1 LLSLGKEVARMN
13 KETFSRLAKTLGF
26 RILLL
31 FLILYTVYHCVAA
44 FSDRVVTD
52 VVTNGIDRITVRG
65 EAVLVR
71 NEQVLTVGGGQH
83 VVSYHCADG
92 AKVNVT
98 TPLAELYLMGGN
110 TQTLQEMQAK
120 LSVLDRQIALCEK
133 LPLSDMLSSLPA
145 LQQAAREQ
153 LMENNRLSS
162 SGAPL
167 HSLDTGS
174 FDLLLLLNR
183 IAALTGESPSASVL
197 IATLKAERQV
207 LLSSAHGQT
216 VTLQNISSA
225 STGGYFFYADTVD
238 GYEDIL
244 SRAAL
249 ADMTAEKWA
258 QLRSQPPRT
267 FGNGVT
273 VVGKLADSFRWSI
286 VLPVSVDV
294 AERLEEGNAYPVIF
308 SHQQGLTLPMTLE
321 RIIPAENQALLVLTT
336 EVMPEGFSYPRFS
349 QVELIIE
356 ETQGYRVPE
365 TALVEADGRTGV
377 YILERGRITWR
388 DIRILRRGEGYVL
401 VYAPTQAEREDGE
414 DDTYHYDNYLAL
426 RDVVITEGDDLYDGK
441 YIK

>member
-71 NEQVLTVGGGQH
+71 DEQVLTVGGGQH
-83 VVSYHCADG
+83 VVSYPCADG

-98 TPLAELYLMGGN
+98 TPLAELYLMGGD

-321 RIIPAENQALLVLTT
+321 RIIPAENQALLVLTA

-388 DIRILRRGEGYVL
+388 DIRILSHGEGYVL

>member
-1 LLSLGKEVARMN
+1 
-13 KETFSRLAKTLGF
+13 
-26 RILLL
+26 
-31 FLILYTVYHCVAA
+31 
-44 FSDRVVTD
+44 
-52 VVTNGIDRITVRG
+52 
-65 EAVLVR
+65 
-71 NEQVLTVGGGQH
+71 
-83 VVSYHCADG
+83 
-92 AKVNVT
+92 
-98 TPLAELYLMGGN
+98 MGGD

-321 RIIPAENQALLVLTT
+321 RIIPAQNQALLVLTT

-388 DIRILRRGEGYVL
+388 DIRILSRGEGYVL

>member
-1 LLSLGKEVARMN
+1 
-13 KETFSRLAKTLGF
+13 
-26 RILLL
+26 
-31 FLILYTVYHCVAA
+31 
-44 FSDRVVTD
+44 VVTD

-83 VVSYHCADG
+83 VVSYPCADG

-98 TPLAELYLMGGN
+98 TPLAELYLMGGD

-145 LQQAAREQ
+145 LQKAAREQ

-388 DIRILRRGEGYVL
+388 DIRILSRGEGYVL

>member
-1 LLSLGKEVARMN
+1 
-13 KETFSRLAKTLGF
+13 
-26 RILLL
+26 
-31 FLILYTVYHCVAA
+31 
-44 FSDRVVTD
+44 
-52 VVTNGIDRITVRG
+52 
-65 EAVLVR
+65 
-71 NEQVLTVGGGQH
+71 
-83 VVSYHCADG
+83 
-92 AKVNVT
+92 
-98 TPLAELYLMGGN
+98 
-110 TQTLQEMQAK
+110 
-120 LSVLDRQIALCEK
+120 
-133 LPLSDMLSSLPA
+133 
-145 LQQAAREQ
+145 
-153 LMENNRLSS
+153 
-162 SGAPL
+162 
-167 HSLDTGS
+167 
-174 FDLLLLLNR
+174 
-183 IAALTGESPSASVL
+183 VL

-258 QLRSQPPRT
+258 QLRSQSPRT

-321 RIIPAENQALLVLTT
+321 RIIPAENQALLVLTA

-388 DIRILRRGEGYVL
+388 DIRILSRGEGYVL